1 MNMNFYR
8 RCFTMLMWCLYLSA
22 LALTALWAGLGG
34 VTALSQ
40 L

>member
-1 MNMNFYR
+1 
-8 RCFTMLMWCLYLSA
+8 MLMWCLYLSA